1 LGFVAKKVT
10 QKTEIS
16 VIILTRNR
24 PQYLERSVRSII
36 NQTFTDFE
44 LILIN
49 NGSDDNGSTAAV
61 CEKLCAEF
69 KNIRFISRENSN
81 IGAGR
86 NVGIDAAVGNYIAFA
101 DDDDYAY
108 PTMLSFLYTLITDHQ
123 ADISFCGSDKEV
135 EGKVTPQFAF
145 DELLVMEPEKAIY
158 ELLERRLLNLA
169 TPTKLFKKELLNT
182 LRFSETDKY
191 DDISATYKFFASALK
206 IAAQGIPQY
215 CFVRHGGNNS
225 GFTDDDTMLDP
236 EQLEAY
242 FAAYRE
248 RTVYLLE
255 KLPRIAE
262 YVRYS
267 EWSFLLSMYRK
278 IVVNN
283 LANCVARREYI
294 ERYLEAASARYVNT
308 LFIQPFELE
317 YLSLFR
323 EREKTL

>member
-1 LGFVAKKVT
+1 VAKKEIINP
-10 QKTEIS
+10 EIS
-16 VIILTRNR
+16 VIILTHNR

-36 NQTFTDFE
+36 SQTFTDFE

-49 NGSDDNGSTAAV
+49 NGSDDNGSTEAV

-69 KNIRFISRENSN
+69 KDIRFINRKNSN

-86 NVGIDAAVGNYIAFA
+86 NAGIDAAGGNYIAFA

-108 PTMLSFLYTLITDHQ
+108 PEMLSLLYTLITAHQ
-123 ADISFCGSDKEV
+123 ADISFCGSDKEIN
-135 EGKVTPQFAF
+135 GKVIPQFAF
-145 DELLVMEPEKAIY
+145 DELLVIEPEKAVY

-169 TPTKLFKKELLNT
+169 TPTKLFKKELFNSLQ
-182 LRFSETDKY
+182 FSEYDRY
-191 DDISATYKFFASALK
+191 DDISTTYKLFASADR
-206 IAAQGIPQY
+206 IVAQGIPLY

-236 EQLEAY
+236 VQLEMY
-242 FAAYRE
+242 FTAYRE

-255 KLPRIAE
+255 KLPKIAE

-283 LANCVARREYI
+283 LANCSAQREYA
-294 ERYLEAASARYVNT
+294 EKCLRESGDRYVDSA
-308 LFIQPFELE
+308 FIKPFELE
-317 YLSLFR
+317 YLSLF
-323 EREKTL
+323 KG